1 MNLKQIA
8 ELAGVSTATVSNV
21 VNGNDHKVSAE
32 TRARIQK
39 IIEETDY
46 KPSIIARSLARKESK
61 TIGVIVPYI
70 LDNEDFL
77 SNPYYARVIAGIE
90 RYIRARDYYLM
101 LRCVRECT
109 DIAPLLNSWHVDG
122 AIFFGVFKEEIKN
135 ITGRLDI
142 PMVFMDTYSKDDNI
156 VNVGI
161 DDYRGGFLSASYLIG
176 KGHRNIALVTPEY
189 KPDGVIHER
198 YQGFTDACKKF
209 GCELKKE
216 DVFITDTIYER
227 AIKIGQDIAFA
238 KKKYTAV
245 ATFSDVVA
253 FGINDGMLPF
263 GLKVPEDISIIGFD
277 NIPEAEIRNPKL
289 TTISQDYRGKAEKS
303 CELLLRMIG
312 GEKIE
317 ALNYVQPV
325 QVIERNSV
333 KDIS

>member
-21 VNGNDHKVSAE
+21 VNGNDHKVSAQ
-32 TRARIQK
+32 TREKIEK
-39 IIEETDY
+39 IIQETNY
-46 KPSIIARSLARKESK
+46 KPSIIARSLARGESK
-61 TIGVIVPYI
+61 MIGVIVPYL

-77 SNPYYARVIAGIE
+77 SNPYYARVIAAIE
-90 RYIRARDYYLM
+90 RYIRVRDYYLM

-109 DIAPLLNSWHVDG
+109 DIAPLLNSWNVDG
-122 AIFFGVFKEEIKN
+122 AIFLGVFRDEIKN
-135 ITGRLDI
+135 ITDRLDI
-142 PMVFMDTYSKDDNI
+142 PVVFMDTYSAGDNI

-176 KGHRNIALVTPEY
+176 KGHKNIALVTPEY

-198 YQGFTDACKKF
+198 YKGFSDACKKF
-209 GCELKKE
+209 GVEFKKE
-216 DVFITDTIYER
+216 DVFITDTIYDK
-227 AIKIGQDIAFA
+227 AIKVGQDIAFS

-253 FGINDGMLPF
+253 FGITDGMSPF
-263 GLKVPEDISIIGFD
+263 GLRVPEDVSVIGFD
-277 NIPEAEIRNPKL
+277 NIPEAEIRNPRL

-312 GEKIE
+312 GEKIG

-333 KDIS
+333 KEIV